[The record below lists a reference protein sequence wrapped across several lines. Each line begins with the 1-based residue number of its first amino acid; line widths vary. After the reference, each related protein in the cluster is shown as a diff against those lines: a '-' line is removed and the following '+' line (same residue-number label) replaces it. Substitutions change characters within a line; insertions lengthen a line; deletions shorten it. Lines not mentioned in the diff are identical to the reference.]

1 MKIRHTKTS
10 IWVCLFAIESIDEK
24 ILIENEKEE
33 LEEQKAVEPEIA
45 CADWSE
51 YFNGLNV
58 TAVVYDAASRRYTI
72 YNRDLAVTRRSPC
85 STFKIISSLI
95 ALENG
100 ILEPEDSTRN
110 WSKEVFW
117 NEDWNKDIDFR
128 EAFRTPCDCYP
139 GGTYTFTVSAQVF
152 WLQRIYE
159 SGARRYCCHCFLL
172 RFDKGNHWDCQK
184 C

>member
-1 MKIRHTKTS
+1 MAGCSNNHSK
-10 IWVCLFAIESIDEK
+10 DEK
-24 ILIENEKEE
+24 ILIENKKEE
-33 LEEQKAVEPEIA
+33 LEEQKAAEPEAESGSVSIEADIEDSADSIVMEPEIA

-51 YFNGLNV
+51 YFNGLNG
-58 TAVVYDAASRRYTI
+58 TAVVYDAAGRQFTI

-152 WLQRIYE
+152 WLQRIF
-159 SGARRYCCHCFLL
+159 SR
-172 RFDKGNHWDCQK
+172 NSSV
-184 C
+184 